1 MRIIDRLT
9 QLAEG
14 IVIALD
20 AIRTNKVRAG
30 LTILGIAVGVF
41 VVTAMSAAVHGI
53 NSGVTR
59 TIAAAGPT
67 TFFVTKWPSDINS
80 CTGDANSCPWRHF
93 PPLTIA
99 DAERIARVPGIG
111 LVVAHVSNT
120 KEIRYADRTLP
131 SVDLSAYTPGWLD
144 VRGGDLIE
152 GRDFTARE
160 NTTAAPVVIVNDK
173 LARRLFGDGHALGKD
188 VRVGGQL
195 MTVVG
200 VYQQLGNAFDSGEK
214 GSAYVP
220 FETARRRLEQDVSWL
235 DLTVKP
241 RDGVA
246 RDAAMDEVLAQLRT
260 ERHLRPADANN
271 FFVSTPDKILQI
283 YNQVVGAFFLVM
295 LVLSAV
301 GLVVGGVGVIA
312 IMMISVTERTREI
325 GVRKALGASRGI
337 ILWQFLVEAATLT
350 TIGAVVG
357 LAAGSGLA
365 LLLRHLTPIE
375 AAVPPGAVATA
386 LVASALTGVLFGM
399 LPAVRAARL
408 DPVDALR
415 YE

>member
-1 MRIIDRLT
+1 MRVADRLM

-14 IVIALD
+14 VIIALD

-53 NSGVTR
+53 NSGVSR

-67 TFFVTKWPSDINS
+67 TFFVTKWPSDINN

-93 PPLTIA
+93 PPLRIA
-99 DAERIARVPGIG
+99 DAERIARVPSVA

-131 SVDLSAYTPGWLD
+131 SVELSGYTPGWLE
-144 VRGGDLIE
+144 VTGGDLIE

-173 LARRLFGDGHALGKD
+173 LVTRLFGAGHALGKEI
-188 VRVGGQL
+188 RVGGQL

-200 VYQQLGNAFDSGEK
+200 VYRQIGNAFDSGEK
-214 GSAYVP
+214 GKAYLP
-220 FETARRRLEQDVSWL
+220 FETAHRRLEQDVSWL

-260 ERHLRPADANN
+260 ERHLRPAEANN
-271 FFVSTPDKILQI
+271 FFVSTPDKILEL

-350 TIGAVVG
+350 TIGAVAG

-365 LLLRHLTPIE
+365 LVLRHLTPIE
-375 AAVPPGAVATA
+375 AAVPAGAVVAA
-386 LVASALTGVLFGM
+386 LAGSALTGVLFGM

>member
-1 MRIIDRLT
+1 MRIVDRL
-9 QLAEG
+9 LALVEG
-14 IVIALD
+14 VVIALD

-67 TFFVTKWPSDINS
+67 TFFVTKWPSDIQS
-80 CTGDANSCPWRHF
+80 CTGDENSCPWRRF

-99 DAERIARVPGIG
+99 DADRIARVPSIG

-131 SVDLSAYTPGWLD
+131 SVDLSAYTPGWLE
-144 VRGGDLIE
+144 VTGGDLLD
-152 GRDFTARE
+152 GRDFTPRE

-173 LARRLFGDGHALGKD
+173 LAQRLFGGEHAVGKEI
-188 VRVGGQL
+188 RVGGQL

-200 VYQQLGNAFDSGEK
+200 LYRQLGNVFDSGEK
-214 GSAYVP
+214 GRAFLP
-220 FETARRRLEQDVSWL
+220 FETARRRLDQDVSWL

-241 RDGVA
+241 RDGVG

-260 ERHLRPADANN
+260 ERHLRPADVNN
-271 FFVSTPDKILQI
+271 FFVATPDKILQI

-301 GLVVGGVGVIA
+301 GLVVGGVGVVA

-350 TIGAVVG
+350 TIGAVLG
-357 LAAGSGLA
+357 LAAGGGLA
-365 LLLRHLTPIE
+365 FVLRRLTPIE
-375 AAVPPGAVATA
+375 AAVPAGAVATA

-408 DPVDALR
+408 DPVEALR